1 MKTSILIM
9 FSIVFLLGFLSAN
22 IASFYLIS
30 GLEVPFLFWNS
41 SNDDAPFDFIDERD
55 IKVYHDRIV
64 IFIDDASLSKYAPTG
79 SMLPIF
85 DQGANGIRIAPNS
98 EEDIHV
104 GDIISYERAGRLI
117 VHRVVEKGIDEEGV
131 YFIAKGDNNEISD
144 GKVRFDNIRYVT
156 VGVIW

>member
-117 VHRVVEKGIDEEGV
+117 VHRVVEKGIEEEGDIEEESDEE
-131 YFIAKGDNNEISD
+131 IEKSEEKIEEDKQDDSNS
-144 GKVRFDNIRYVT
+144 KT
-156 VGVIW
+156 P